1 MYATGIR
8 KEKDFLYINGIN
20 VFQLK
25 VCEIITDFLKE
36 GNENYI
42 ELGNN
47 LPLYKNIFQYVQS
60 NLFPEIYCSTKR
72 RGFDLKSTFYI
83 IFKTYKDK
91 KNECLGKNLQNYEN
105 VCDEKSVYEQKP
117 LKIDDFNEAEEKEV
131 KEHDKNL
138 QRQKK

>member
-8 KEKDFLYINGIN
+8 KEKDFLYINSIN

-47 LPLYKNIFQYVQS
+47 LSQYKNIF
-60 NLFPEIYCSTKR
+60 N
-72 RGFDLKSTFYI
+72 
-83 IFKTYKDK
+83 IFF
-91 KNECLGKNLQNYEN
+91 
-105 VCDEKSVYEQKP
+105 S
-117 LKIDDFNEAEEKEV
+117 
-131 KEHDKNL
+131 
-138 QRQKK
+138 